1 MAYMLLVVEQPNE
14 RKDAGREE
22 GERRYDRMLKFAADL
37 QKRGLLIRTES
48 LLSPEVESTR
58 IRKRDGRAAVVD
70 GPFAEAKEVLGGF
83 FLLECDTFEE
93 AVAIGNQCPAA
104 EWSTIEVR
112 GLGPCFV
119 GAQ

>member
-83 FLLECDTFEE
+83 FLLDCDTFEE